1 LAVLLLYASGAF
13 TELIDVFITFTNK
26 EFFTFQ
32 CWNIHPMHVPK
43 ETAFRVETIH
53 NEFKSLTKF
62 SSLLK
67 APENF
72 SVFRVFN
79 DSCDP

>member
-1 LAVLLLYASGAF
+1 
-13 TELIDVFITFTNK
+13 
-26 EFFTFQ
+26 
-32 CWNIHPMHVPK
+32 MHVPK